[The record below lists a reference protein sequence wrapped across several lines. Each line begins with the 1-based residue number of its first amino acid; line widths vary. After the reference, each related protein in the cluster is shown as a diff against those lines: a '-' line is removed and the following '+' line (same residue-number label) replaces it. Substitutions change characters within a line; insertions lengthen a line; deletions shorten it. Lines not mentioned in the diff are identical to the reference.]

1 WSAVA
6 SPRMGSG
13 RRLSRALAYRVRNR
27 LSSSGVEGGSVT
39 DIGSLLGLV
48 TVSWPA
54 WRRGRWGASTRR
66 WRTEVE
72 PAAGSVQQP
81 ERAGAGHRLGAAV
94 DAELAVQVD
103 QVGLDRALFHEQ
115 VGHPVR

>member
-1 WSAVA
+1 MA
-6 SPRMGSG
+6 SPRIGWG
-13 RRLSRALAYRVRNR
+13 RRLSRALAYSVRNR
-27 LSSSGVEGGSVT
+27 LSSSGVKVGSVT

-54 WRRGRWGASTRR
+54 WGRGRGGASSRG

-72 PAAGSVQQP
+72 PTAGSVQQP

-94 DAELAVQVD
+94 DAELAVQVG
-103 QVGLDRALFHEQ
+103 QVGLDRALLTEKFCR
-115 VGHPVR
+115 PV